1 MKKVCFFVLAVF
13 LIAGYS
19 GFVRAEEV
27 QKPVLEKPKVQST
40 EEAGADEKFVN
51 PLFYERLVPISR
63 GGRETFLTPT
73 RLKYS
78 NTLVYR
84 SDDPHADGWSIE
96 ECEMLENE
104 QDHIVLKC
112 SFYND
117 LIDRVQTDLH
127 TFRLEPCIEEREY
140 CFESK
145 WVVYEKVEGSRLT
158 TSVIR

>member
-19 GFVRAEEV
+19 GFVRAEEA
-27 QKPVLEKPKVQST
+27 QKSVPEAPEVQSAK
-40 EEAGADEKFVN
+40 EAGADEKFVN

-78 NTLVYR
+78 NTLVYQD
-84 SDDPHADGWSIE
+84 DDPHVDGWSIE

-117 LIDRVQTDLH
+117 LIDRVQTDIH
-127 TFRLEPCIEEREY
+127 TFRLDPCTEKRDY
-140 CFESK
+140 CYESK
-145 WVVYEKVEGSRLT
+145 WFVYENIDDSSLT
-158 TSVIR
+158 TYVIR